1 MERFRYLKHSLVF
14 VLAFVGVKMILS
26 NHYHI
31 PDMVSMSIIVGIL
44 LVGVL
49 ASIRGG
55 SRDPVPLRSPL
66 HKDE

>member
-1 MERFRYLKHSLVF
+1 MANSAQPIATTAQPEGSVSKQSSFHFSFARLIMYLV
-14 VLAFVGVKMILS
+14 
-26 NHYHI
+26 
-31 PDMVSMSIIVGIL
+31 L